1 MTSSDTTATAVLD
14 RANSLDT
21 PPADPSVPEVYI
33 DAITVA
39 EMFVDTSY
47 QRELDK
53 PRARAMAKTWD
64 RRLVG
69 VLDVADR
76 GRGSLA
82 RYAVINGQH
91 RAEAARLINPDM
103 ALVAN
108 VHTGLT
114 VADEAR
120 LFHEIDAKTRRL
132 TTWDRWRSRRAAAD
146 PTVAAIE
153 DIVAEVGLSV
163 AEAAKDG
170 AIRCTS
176 TLERIHRTG
185 GKLLLGNTLRL
196 IVEVWGPRLD
206 AVDAPL
212 VAGVALILRSYEQQ
226 LDHDRFAEV
235 LVDLAP
241 RQVKARAMALKETE
255 KGQNGAL
262 VALVMIG
269 AYNSSRGPK
278 LNRNELRR

>member
-1 MTSSDTTATAVLD
+1 MTI
-14 RANSLDT
+14 SLDT
-21 PPADPSVPEVYI
+21 PAVDITAEVYI
-33 DAITVA
+33 SAISVN
-39 EMFVDTSY
+39 EMFVDTTY

-53 PRARAMAKTWD
+53 PRAQEMAKTWD

-76 GRGSLA
+76 GLGSQA

-91 RAEAARLINPDM
+91 RVEAARLIDPDM
-103 ALVAN
+103 VLVAN
-108 VHTGLT
+108 IHSGLT

-153 DIVAEVGLSV
+153 DIVSEVGLTI
-163 AEAAKDG
+163 AEAARDG
-170 AIRCTS
+170 SIRCTS

-196 IVEVWGPRLD
+196 IVEVWGHRLD

-278 LNRNELRR
+278 LNREELRR